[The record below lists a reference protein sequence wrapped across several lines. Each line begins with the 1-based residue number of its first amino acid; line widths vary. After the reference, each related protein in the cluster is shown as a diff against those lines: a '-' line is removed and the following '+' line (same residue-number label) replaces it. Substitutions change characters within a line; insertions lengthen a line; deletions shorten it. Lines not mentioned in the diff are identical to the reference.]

1 MKKMP
6 TVDLVDDFAAPL
18 PILVISEL
26 LGVPKDHRTWLRERA
41 VSLQEASSGRG
52 GSYSRAEA
60 ATRELAGYFQQEA
73 RRRDGEYHD
82 DLITLLVRARDH
94 GGSPTDD
101 EIVATC
107 IHLLTAGHE
116 TTTNLV
122 CKSVLA
128 LLRNP
133 DVLDE
138 LRTNPGLMPNA
149 VDELIRY
156 DPPVQM
162 VTRWAHRH
170 EQLRGRDINCG
181 DKVVLVL
188 GSANRDPLRFPE
200 PDAVRLHRPSSR
212 HCGFGIGIH
221 YCLGAALARAEAEIG
236 LAMLLEHFPQLRLT
250 NEPVQFA
257 EDMVF
262 HGPKRL
268 VLSTGEGR
276 RNA

>member
-1 MKKMP
+1 
-6 TVDLVDDFAAPL
+6 
-18 PILVISEL
+18 
-26 LGVPKDHRTWLRERA
+26 
-41 VSLQEASSGRG
+41 
-52 GSYSRAEA
+52 
-60 ATRELAGYFQQEA
+60 
-73 RRRDGEYHD
+73 
-82 DLITLLVRARDH
+82 
-94 GGSPTDD
+94 
-101 EIVATC
+101 
-107 IHLLTAGHE
+107 
-116 TTTNLV
+116 
-122 CKSVLA
+122 
-128 LLRNP
+128 
-133 DVLDE
+133 
-138 LRTNPGLMPNA
+138 
-149 VDELIRY
+149 
-156 DPPVQM
+156 M